1 MYKRESKQRNDAILS
16 KLRADS
22 FTMPDPQVPANA
34 VQCSSSPGY
43 FTNPSSR
50 RSPSASSTTEPKHRL
65 KLIKFLWRFCLL
77 SLSFVSC
84 SVLVLECF
92 VSFRFYV
99 SVLFL
104 SALFLLLP
112 LFMWVLW
119 AMHSVIYLYVVCP
132 AVNVFASFVG
142 FAGRYIWF
150 SILFALLL
158 NVCPLFV
165 LALRAV
171 LFTYVLCPAVY
182 DLP

>member
-1 MYKRESKQRNDAILS
+1 MLFSRSCVQIVSPCLTLRFRLKLFNVQEAQAIL
-16 KLRADS
+16 
-22 FTMPDPQVPANA
+22 QNPALD
-34 VQCSSSPGY
+34 
-43 FTNPSSR
+43 R

-65 KLIKFLWRFCLL
+65 KLMKFLRRFCLL

-84 SVLVLECF
+84 SVLLLECF

-119 AMHSVIYLYVVCP
+119 AMHSVIYLHVVCP
-132 AVNVFASFVG
+132 AFNVFAPFVG
-142 FAGRYIWF
+142 FTGHYIWF

-158 NVCPLFV
+158 KVCPLFV
-165 LALRAV
+165 WALRSV
-171 LFTYVLCPAVY
+171 LFTYVLCRAVY